1 LFLYGQLAGDLSRRD
16 REDVVSRLAP
26 GPRAD
31 LRAVAARLARDVS
44 PQVSAAGWRVYDRYL
59 KANRI
64 EAGAASYAQV
74 VRLVLGTALGQQ
86 ASAN

>member
-1 LFLYGQLAGDLSRRD
+1 M
-16 REDVVSRLAP
+16 REVVA
-26 GPRAD
+26 A
-31 LRAVAARLARDVS
+31 AVAQARATICARSRIAERATFS
-44 PQVSAAGWRVYDRYL
+44 PQVSAAGWRVYDQYL
-59 KANRI
+59 KANRV